1 MAMTQGDRL
10 YDVGGVLLPRP
21 FKIRRLG
28 HFGVNV
34 TDMEAG
40 LRFYRDLLGFKLSD
54 ILDFGKMPWAPKG
67 PEVGDTR
74 GYFMRYGT
82 DHHAFVLFN
91 RNVLAQ
97 RPDRKFRPEVTVN
110 QITWQVGSLS
120 EVVDAVG
127 YFKDLGVEIQRVG
140 RDMPGSNW
148 HTYVYDPDG
157 HTIELYYG
165 IEQIGWNGLSK
176 PEALYYRGFRDL
188 PPLPQMSEETEVE
201 EARDKAIDLTAGN
214 QGAERLP
221 ARFDVG
227 GVLLPRPFKITKI
240 GPVKLFVQ
248 DVDAAAAFYERTLGF
263 TRTEEAQVRGRRCVF
278 LRQGTEHHSLALVPK
293 DLREPLGFSGDTTLM
308 SFGCEVASYQQL
320 KAALAWLREHG
331 VRVLDVPAELSPGV
345 DYHAHVVDP
354 AGHAVQLY
362 YYMEQVGWDG
372 RPRPAA
378 LRRHLQDPW
387 PDALEPLSDTYT
399 DQTYQGPWG

>member
-1 MAMTQGDRL
+1 MTQGDRL

-67 PEVGDTR
+67 PEVGDPR

-91 RNVLAQ
+91 QNVLAQ

-110 QITWQVGSLS
+110 QITWQVGSLA
-120 EVVDAVG
+120 EIVNAVSF
-127 YFKDLGVEIQRVG
+127 FKDRGVEIQRVG

-148 HTYVYDPDG
+148 HTYVYDADG
-157 HTIELYYG
+157 HTNELYYG
-165 IEQIGWNGLSK
+165 IEQIGWEGLSK

-188 PPLPQMSEETEVE
+188 PPLPQMSEEDEVK
-201 EARDKAIDLTAGN
+201 EARNTGVDVYAGN

-221 ARFDVG
+221 ARYDVG

-248 DVDAAAAFYERTLGF
+248 DLDAALAFYETALGF
-263 TRTEEAQVRGRRCVF
+263 ARTEEVEVRGHRCVF

-293 DLREPLGFSGDTTLM
+293 ALREPLGFSRETSLM
-308 SFGCEVASYQQL
+308 SFGCELASYQQL
-320 KAALAWLREHG
+320 KDAVRWLREHD
-331 VRVLDVPAELSPGV
+331 VKVLEVPADLSPGV
-345 DYHAHVVDP
+345 DYHAHVLDP

-372 RPRPAA
+372 RPRPASERRP
-378 LRRHLQDPW
+378 LRESW
-387 PDALEPLSDTYT
+387 PDALEPLSDTYV